1 MKTSFGSAAS
11 RSVVRQLA
19 AAGYEAVFV
28 GGAVRDFALSK
39 EPTDIDIATS
49 ALPEQVKE
57 VFSHT
62 VDIGIAH
69 GTVLV
74 LMEGEPIEVT
84 TFRTEGTY
92 SDHRRPEEVFYVTSL
107 KEDLQRRDFTINAL
121 AMTLDGEMVDL
132 FGGLQDLDERLIR
145 CVGNPEER
153 FSEDALRIF
162 RALRFSSVLDFQI
175 EQETLNAM
183 KKMAHELRHIARERI
198 KTELDKLLKGQN
210 PSAAFHYSR
219 EIMLP
224 ELFPELFS
232 SFEQLEEFAPFR
244 NVRHGWAAM
253 LTLSESNAA
262 ELARQFKLSNEEKR
276 FLKQM
281 EEASI
286 IRNKRLFGE
295 LDLYD
300 FPLDVLEITESIHLS
315 QYPNEKAELVD
326 EIAARKQRLPIQQRS
341 ELTFTGNDL
350 LEWSGRR
357 GGKWTSDWIRYI
369 EEAVVCRQIE
379 NDAQAIKE
387 WFVYEISRKE

>member
-1 MKTSFGSAAS
+1 MKTSFGSSAS

-28 GGAVRDFALSK
+28 GGAVRDFALGK
-39 EPTDIDIATS
+39 EPADIDIATS

-57 VFSHT
+57 VFGHT

-74 LMEGEPIEVT
+74 ILEGEPIEVT

-92 SDHRRPEEVFYVTSL
+92 SDHRRPEGVFYVTSL

-121 AMTLDGEMVDL
+121 AMTLDGELIDL
-132 FGGLQDLDERLIR
+132 FGGLQDLEDRFIR
-145 CVGNPEER
+145 CVGNPAER

-162 RALRFSSVLDFQI
+162 RALRFTSVLDFRI
-175 EQETLNAM
+175 EQETLDAM
-183 KKMAHELRHIARERI
+183 KKMAYELRHIARERI
-198 KTELDKLLKGQN
+198 KTEMDKLLTGQN
-210 PSAAFHYSR
+210 PSAAFQFSR
-219 EIMLP
+219 EIKLP

-232 SFEQLEEFAPFR
+232 SFERLDEYAPFR
-244 NVRHGWAAM
+244 SVRHGWAAI
-253 LTLSESNAA
+253 LALSESNAS
-262 ELARQFKLSNEEKR
+262 ELARQFKLSNEDKR
-276 FLKQM
+276 FLKQF
-281 EEASI
+281 EEASA
-286 IRNKRLFGE
+286 KRKKHLFEE

-300 FPLDVLEITESIHLS
+300 FPLDVLEITEMIHLS
-315 QYPNEKAELVD
+315 RYPNEKVEPVEEL
-326 EIAARKQRLPIQQRS
+326 AARKQQLPIQQRS
-341 ELTFTGNDL
+341 ELAFTGTDL

-357 GGKWTSDWIRYI
+357 GGKWTSEWIRII
-369 EEAVVCRQIE
+369 EEAVVCRLIE